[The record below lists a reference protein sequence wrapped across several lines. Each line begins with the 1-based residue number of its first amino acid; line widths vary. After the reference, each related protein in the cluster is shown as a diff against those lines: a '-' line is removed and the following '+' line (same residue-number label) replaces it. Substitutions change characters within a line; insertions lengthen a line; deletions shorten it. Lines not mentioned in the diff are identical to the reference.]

1 MAKFYGLN
9 EVADYWRKVVEI
21 NSWQQKRVYE
31 TIVKKLFGNLAD
43 KKIAILGFSFKENT
57 NDTRESPAI
66 GICRNLIN
74 EGAFLSIHDV
84 KVTQEAIEK
93 SLINDDFD
101 FKNGQDKNVP
111 YWEYQSNLYRA
122 IENSYAVILLT
133 AWDEYK
139 TIDWGSVSL
148 NVKSPF
154 WVFDTRSILDTKN
167 LQDLGLNIWQL
178 GCGNNN

>member
-31 TIVKKLFGNLAD
+31 IVVKKLFGNLAD

-66 GICRNLIN
+66 GICRNLLN
-74 EGAFLSIHDV
+74 EGAFLSINDV
-84 KVTQEAIEK
+84 KVNEEDIEK
-93 SLINDDFD
+93 ILAKDSFD
-101 FKNGQDKNVP
+101 FGKGFDKNEP
-111 YWEYQSNLYRA
+111 YWEYQSNLYKA
-122 IENSYAVILLT
+122 VENSHAVILLT

-139 TIDWGSVSL
+139 TIDWGRISL
-148 NVKSPF
+148 SVKSPF
-154 WVFDTRSILDTKN
+154 WVFDTRLILDIK
-167 LQDLGLNIWQL
+167 I
-178 GCGNNN
+178 